1 MTVSSQDR
9 KTRQVGDGSVTS
21 FSFGFPVFS
30 VDEISVI
37 ITDANGINTKL
48 VQDAAGG
55 FSVSLT
61 GSAPSA
67 GTVTYPID
75 AAGSVLTSSEHI
87 TIIRTV
93 DAEQGLDLT
102 NAGAFRA
109 QSIENALDKLTMLF
123 QQVQEQIDR
132 VLIVPITTAN
142 NISMELPAPEA
153 GSMLAWNGSGGGLTN
168 VAADI
173 SGLLEAMDS
182 EHFVIDTF
190 SGTGAQTSFTLTTSP
205 GNVACI
211 DVFIDGV
218 RQSSVDSTN
227 TAQYS
232 VTGTTLTFA
241 TAPASGTRNVQVKYR
256 LYTSSTTTT
265 PGDGSVT
272 TAKLASGAVT
282 FEKMAGECATAVQTC
297 TAQTLSNTTTSTSLS
312 FSTSLAGSKTPKKF
326 SFLLTC
332 THASGDAGYSQNNTV
347 VVDQFLF
354 MDSTLSGG
362 GTSYYGFVIQSPSA
376 TGFSIRTAKNGLA
389 IPHKTTGE
397 LTQMTAS
404 RWTITPSV
412 IGW

>member
-1 MTVSSQDR
+1 MTVSSTSR
-9 KTRQVGDGSVTS
+9 KTIQLGDGSVTS
-21 FSFGFPVFS
+21 FSFNFPVFS
-30 VDEISVI
+30 ASEISVI
-37 ITDANGINTKL
+37 ITDADGNDTEL
-48 VQDAAGG
+48 TRDAAGG
-55 FSVSLT
+55 FSVSLAT
-61 GSAPSA
+61 DAPSA
-67 GTVTYPID
+67 GIVTYPID
-75 AAGSVLTSSEHI
+75 VVGSVLQTDEKI

-93 DAEQGLDLT
+93 TTEQGLDLT
-102 NAGAFRA
+102 NAGSFRA
-109 QSIENALDKLTMLF
+109 QAIENALDRLAMMV
-123 QQVQEQIDR
+123 QQLQEQVNR
-132 VLIVPITTAN
+132 VLIVPITTADD
-142 NISMELPAPEA
+142 ISMELPAPVA
-153 GSMLAWNGSGGGLTN
+153 GSLLGWNGDGDGLTN
-168 VAADI
+168 VAADGT
-173 SGLLEAMDS
+173 GLLESMDA

-190 SGTGAQTSFTLTTSP
+190 SGTGAQTAFTLTASP
-205 GNVACI
+205 GNVACV
-211 DVFIDGV
+211 DVYIDGV
-218 RQSSVDSTN
+218 RQASVDSTN

-347 VVDQFLF
+347 VVDPFLF

-362 GTSYYGFVIQSPSA
+362 GTSYYGFVIQSPSS